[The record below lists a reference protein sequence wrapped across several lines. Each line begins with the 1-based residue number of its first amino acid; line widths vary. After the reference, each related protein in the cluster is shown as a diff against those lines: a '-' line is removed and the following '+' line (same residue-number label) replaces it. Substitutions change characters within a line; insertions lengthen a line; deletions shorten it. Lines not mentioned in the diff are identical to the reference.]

1 MGGLASLEAHDLGL
15 GEASGAAVI
24 EPWIEA
30 NRKLIS
36 RAIERGEFSPEADV
50 ETLARVVPSMGG
62 YRSLVERKPFN
73 GDFFV
78 ELIDRV
84 LLPALRG
91 VPMPVKQTDAGPAG

>member
-1 MGGLASLEAHDLGL
+1 MGGLASLAAHDLGL
-15 GEASGAAVI
+15 GEASGTAVI

-30 NRKLIS
+30 NRQLIS
-36 RAIERGEFSPEADV
+36 RAIERGEFSPDVDV
-50 ETLARVVPSMGG
+50 EALSRVIPSMGA

-78 ELIDRV
+78 ALIDTV

-91 VPMPVKQTDAGPAG
+91 ASVPTKEDDMDT